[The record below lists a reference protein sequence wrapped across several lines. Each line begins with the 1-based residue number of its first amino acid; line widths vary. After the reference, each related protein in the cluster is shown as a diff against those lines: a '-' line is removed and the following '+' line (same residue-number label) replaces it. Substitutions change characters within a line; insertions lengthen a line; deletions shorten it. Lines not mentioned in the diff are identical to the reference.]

1 MKKTSPLTEL
11 ATRTSQAFQ
20 NHFGRAASWL
30 AAAPGRVNLIGEH
43 TDYNDG
49 FVLPMA
55 IERYVVI
62 AADLPPSDAPR
73 DTVRV
78 FSDLVDEQQE
88 FSVAHSIDKSQG
100 GRESQQINGS
110 LDNDS
115 LPTWVKYIQGTI
127 VTMASAGIRPS
138 GFDAMIGSN
147 VPLGGGLS
155 SSAALEVATATLL
168 EQIVGRSIDPVSKA
182 LLCQRAEHEAVG
194 VPCGIM
200 DQFSS
205 TLCQAD
211 HLMLLDCQNQ
221 QIEMIPFTDPDI
233 TVLII
238 NSNVKHELTGG
249 EYAQRRQQCE
259 AAANALG
266 VASLREISM
275 QQLERS
281 KPKLKAS
288 LYPRARHVVGEIERT
303 RQAADA
309 IRQGAWDEVG
319 RLMVASH
326 GSLRDDY
333 QVSCKELDVL
343 VDLALEPGAPRGVI
357 GSRMTGG
364 GFGGCT
370 VSLVRTGQVDQVAQ
384 WITSR
389 YQDKVGIE
397 ASPFTTRPARGA
409 HGIPKENQ

>member
-1 MKKTSPLTEL
+1 MDKQCTLAEL
-11 ATRTSQAFQ
+11 ATQTSQAFR
-20 NHFGRAASWL
+20 NHFGRAATWL

-62 AADLPPSDAPR
+62 AADQSSSSGTED
-73 DTVRV
+73 VV
-78 FSDLVDEQQE
+78 HIYSELVGEQQE
-88 FSVAHSIDKSQG
+88 FSL
-100 GRESQQINGS
+100 GRS
-110 LDNDS
+110 DNRIHGALTRSSATDDS
-115 LPTWVKYIQGTI
+115 LSKWARYVQGTI
-127 VTMASAGIRPS
+127 ATMASAGISPS

-168 EQIVGRSIDPVSKA
+168 EGMTGQSIEPVAKA

-205 TLCQAD
+205 MLCQTD
-211 HLMLLDCQNQ
+211 HLMLLDCRNQ

-233 TVLII
+233 TVLVT

-249 EYAQRRQQCE
+249 EYAQRRRQCE

-266 VASLREISM
+266 VASLRDVTM
-275 QQLERS
+275 KQLEQS
-281 KPKLKAS
+281 KPQLEVS
-288 LYPRARHVVGEIERT
+288 HYQRARHVVGEIERT

-309 IRQGAWDEVG
+309 IGHGAWDEVG
-319 RLMVASH
+319 RLMIASH
-326 GSLRDDY
+326 ASLRDDY
-333 QVSCKELDVL
+333 QVSCKELDLL
-343 VDLALEPGAPRGVI
+343 VDLALELGPSQGVI

-370 VSLVRTGQVDQVAQ
+370 VSLVRTGQVDHVAN
-384 WITSR
+384 TMANR
-389 YQDKVGIE
+389 YQQQVGIE

-409 HGIPKENQ
+409 HMILSRP